1 MSPVRIEKPPGSLQ
15 GAGFFF
21 FLLPCVAVVNYVSEV
36 FLPSWANSGH
46 RSKKVLFTQF
56 DS

>member
-1 MSPVRIEKPPGSLQ
+1 MCTVKTEKPPGSLQ
-15 GAGFFF
+15 GAGL
-21 FLLPCVAVVNYVSEV
+21 FLLPCAAVLNYASDEV